1 MAATTALRE
10 WQTALPWSWS
20 RFAYERLGLVRGAVL
35 FLASLGAYLAF
46 LSPSLDDWDSVN
58 FLRAITYFD
67 MRLQQPHPPGY
78 PAYIFLARV
87 INFFTHDP
95 HAALALLSAM
105 SAALCVLVFYH
116 LASGFGAGLAA
127 LPLAVMPLFWLNA
140 EMALS
145 DMPGLLFAMGAVW
158 LISRAVLRA
167 PDGRWRRDL
176 MAGFALIG
184 IGAGVRP
191 QDALVPLSVIALYA
205 MPILLFRARWVA
217 LRQLL
222 LSGGAGLGCCLVWA
236 IPLATSVDWDL
247 RELWRPVKKQL
258 DYVRVEDS
266 LVGQP
271 ITHDSLLQRLSD
283 YGSVFRGYFGGPF

>member
-20 RFAYERLGLVRGAVL
+20 RFAYERLGLVRGVVL

-58 FLRAITYFD
+58 FLRAISYFD

-95 HAALALLSAM
+95 HAALALLSAI
-105 SAALCVLVFYH
+105 SAALCVLVFYR

-145 DMPGLLFAMGAVW
+145 DVPGLLFAVAAVW
-158 LISRAVLRA
+158 LLNRALPRGQPGVHRGYL
-167 PDGRWRRDL
+167 L
-176 MAGFALIG
+176 AGCDAAGL
-184 IGAGVRP
+184 GAGVRP
-191 QDALVPLSVIALYA
+191 QDAVVPLAVVGLY
-205 MPILLFRARWVA
+205 VA
-217 LRQLL
+217 PLL
-222 LSGGAGLGCCLVWA
+222 LARLGRRALSELL
-236 IPLATSVDWDL
+236 LATGSFL
-247 RELWRPVKKQL
+247 GACLLWFV
-258 DYVRVEDS
+258 
-266 LVGQP
+266 
-271 ITHDSLLQRLSD
+271 
-283 YGSVFRGYFGGPF
+283 